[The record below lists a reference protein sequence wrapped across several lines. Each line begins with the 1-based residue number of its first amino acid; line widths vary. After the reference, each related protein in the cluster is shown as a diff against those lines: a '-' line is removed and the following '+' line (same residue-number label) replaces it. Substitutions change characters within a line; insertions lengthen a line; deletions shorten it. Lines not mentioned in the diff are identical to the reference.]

1 MTDGE
6 GQPSKVL
13 HIIARMNVGGP
24 AWQVSVLMRGLE
36 GGYFENLLVVGAV
49 GSGEADFLELRDPG
63 LPARRVSGLG
73 KSLRPFNDLRALSS
87 ICWVMRQYRPDIVH
101 THTAKAGFLGRV
113 AAVVCRIPLRVHTY
127 HGHVL
132 QGYFKPPVLRLVV
145 IAERLL
151 AVASTALVAVGER
164 VRDDLLDAGIGRLD
178 QYTVIPPGVEIGH
191 LIERSSARSHLGLP
205 AGAPVIVFVG
215 RLTRIKRPDRLV
227 ATMTLVLERLPDAIL
242 VIAGEGERLE
252 ETQRYAEP
260 LGDSVRFLGWR
271 SDLST
276 VYAAADCAV
285 LTSDNEGMPVTLLE
299 AAAAGVPSVTT
310 AVGSASEVVIDGV
323 TGFVV
328 EPDASALAEALVRL
342 LADESR
348 AEMGAEARRH
358 AESMFTTQRLV
369 DDHRLLYER
378 LLARL
383 EQTNP
388 K

>member
-73 KSLRPFNDLRALSS
+73 KSLRPFNDLRAFGS
-87 ICWVMRQYRPDIVH
+87 ICRVMRQYRPDIVH

-151 AVASTALVAVGER
+151 AAVSTALVAVGER
-164 VRDDLLDAGIGRLD
+164 VRDDLLDAGIGCLD

-299 AAAAGVPSVTT
+299 AAAAGIPSVTT

-328 EPDASALAEALVRL
+328 EPDASALSEALVRL

-348 AEMGAEARRH
+348 AEMGTEARRR
-358 AESMFTTQRLV
+358 AESIFRTQRLV
-369 DDHRLLYER
+369 DDHQFLYER

>member
-73 KSLRPFNDLRALSS
+73 KSLRPFNDLRAFGS
-87 ICWVMRQYRPDIVH
+87 ICRVMRQYRPDIVH

-164 VRDDLLDAGIGRLD
+164 VRDDLLDAGIGCLD

-299 AAAAGVPSVTT
+299 AAAAGIPSVTT

-342 LADESR
+342 LANGSR
-348 AEMGAEARRH
+348 AEMGAEARRR
-358 AESMFTTQRLV
+358 AESMFRTQRLV

>member
-252 ETQRYAEP
+252 ETQRHAEP